1 MLPLFSAI
9 AILTTIGLLIGGSVC
24 MFVNHDTSQECY
36 VSFAIG
42 LSFLV
47 CITMTSIF
55 FSIVHCVDSSGP
67 ILPSGKLSS
76 LPSSPSK
83 TLVSRRTP

>member
-1 MLPLFSAI
+1 MLPLFSVI

-47 CITMTSIF
+47 CIIMSTIF

-67 ILPSGKLSS
+67 TLPLSS
-76 LPSSPSK
+76 SPSSPSK
-83 TLVSRRTP
+83 TLVSRRKP